1 VRHVGVAI
9 AQDQTSPVTT
19 AVRTR
24 VYVRAECTIQAALS
38 VAWQAFYDAAVN
50 RQILTVPSSDA
61 DASSDTPSPCGCGDH
76 ETALTSSSC
85 ARCTEAAS
93 SNFGALGSFPT
104 RRNTRTALSPHAVA
118 RCPEGDHD
126 TEYTSCLWCPSMT
139 HVHFHTGSPAT
150 PVLTPAA
157 PGSTPSRLPARYLIQ
172 TVCLCVGRGV
182 GWGISCKRKPGTQ
195 TLAAIATQEEAV
207 TNRAGALTHRR
218 HTRTEPSAEADA
230 SSSPSGP
237 HATRQTVDVCPLSV
251 ALHTCVPIL

>member
-1 VRHVGVAI
+1 VCA
-9 AQDQTSPVTT
+9 
-19 AVRTR
+19 
-24 VYVRAECTIQAALS
+24 RAECTIQAALS
-38 VAWQAFYDAAVN
+38 VAWQTFYDAAVN

-85 ARCTEAAS
+85 ARWTDAAS
-93 SNFGALGSFPT
+93 SNFGALRSFPT

-157 PGSTPSRLPARYLIQ
+157 PASTPSRLPARYLIQ
-172 TVCLCVGRGV
+172 MCVFVCVCVCVGGEGGGGGGKLHAQAGNADAR
-182 GWGISCKRKPGTQ
+182 RHRHTQ
-195 TLAAIATQEEAV
+195 DEAV
-207 TNRAGALTHRR
+207 TNRAGAQTHRR

-237 HATRQTVDVCPLSV
+237 HATRHTVDVCPLSV